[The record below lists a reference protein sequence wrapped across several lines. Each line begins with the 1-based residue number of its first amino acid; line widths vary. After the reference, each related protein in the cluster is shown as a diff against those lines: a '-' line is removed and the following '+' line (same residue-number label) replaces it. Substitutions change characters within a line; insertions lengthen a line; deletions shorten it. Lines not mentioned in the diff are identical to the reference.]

1 MGGFSACDKQPP
13 AENAAEPL
21 AEQKADDPTPPSAPV
36 TGTTRSPHF
45 DTVIKYLDV
54 GGTFL
59 GYVDV
64 AGDLDRLLETG
75 QKFLGTL
82 RDQGLPDIPDIQIKD
97 LVAELGLQSV
107 TAMGASSLP
116 IPGDRYRNQA
126 SVALTLTPK
135 LPAWLRRMGMSPMSL
150 GLDLRGGVHFLLEV
164 DMESAIESRLGTYQ
178 QDFQD
183 RLRDE
188 RIIARVEDPDQGV
201 LLVRVRDAENLE
213 RARGIIRAAD
223 GDVLILD
230 SADGRSLRVRMSDTQ
245 IRARQDFAIEQNI
258 TTLRNRVNQLGIAE
272 PLVQRQGMDRIV
284 VQLPGVQD
292 PNRLDDI
299 LTATATLEYRLV
311 DADGSSP
318 GSRRY
323 PGRDGMAA
331 QVLRREV
338 IASGD
343 QIIDAEAGFSQG
355 QPAVFITLDAAG
367 GERMLEA
374 TQQSVGKPM
383 STVFIE
389 SRRESTIVNG
399 EVVYRT
405 VRTEEIINTATI
417 RGVFKNRFQTTG
429 LNTIEARNLA
439 LLLRAGAL
447 AAPVYKI
454 EERTIGPSLGQDN
467 IDRGFNAVKI
477 GFLAV
482 IVFMAVYYR
491 WFGVI
496 ANVALFT
503 NLIFIVALL
512 SLLQAS
518 LTLPGI
524 AGIVLTVGMAV
535 DANVLIFERI
545 REELAAGNK
554 PQNAIY
560 AGYEKAF
567 SSIADANITTL
578 IAAVVLFALGTGPIK
593 GFAITLSL
601 GIITSMFTSIV
612 GTRAIVNLAF
622 GNRRIASVPV

>member
-1 MGGFSACDKQPP
+1 M
-13 AENAAEPL
+13 NRY
-21 AEQKADDPTPPSAPV
+21 PSWLNTLV
-36 TGTTRSPHF
+36 IVVFLTGTLLALPNIYGSVPAVQMADLDGNAYAEARVDDFVQLLSESGVKPEAAYLEDGRAVIRF
-45 DTVIKYLDV
+45 DTIEDQLK
-54 GGTFL
+54 
-59 GYVDV
+59 
-64 AGDLDRLLETG
+64 AGDL
-75 QKFLGTL
+75 L
-82 RDQGLPDIPDIQIKD
+82 RDDYSR
-97 LVAELGLQSV
+97 E
-107 TAMGASSLP
+107 AS
-116 IPGDRYRNQA
+116 I
-126 SVALTLTPK
+126 ALTLTPK
-135 LPAWLRRMGMSPMSL
+135 LPEWLRGIGLGPMSL

-164 DMESAIESRLGTYQ
+164 DMDSAIESRLNSYQ
-178 QDFQD
+178 QDLQD
-183 RLRDE
+183 RLRDA
-188 RIIARVEDPDQGV
+188 RILARVDDPKDGV
-201 LLVRVRDAENLE
+201 LLVRIRDDADLE
-213 RARGIIRAAD
+213 KARSIIRAAD
-223 GDVLILD
+223 GDILIFD
-230 SADGRSLRVRMSDTQ
+230 AADGRSLRVRMSDNQ
-245 IRARQDFAIEQNI
+245 IKERQDFAIEQNI
-258 TTLRNRVNQLGIAE
+258 TTLRNRVNQLGVAE
-272 PLVQRQGMDRIV
+272 PLVQRQGVDRIV

-311 DADGSSP
+311 DTDGSSP

-323 PGRDGMAA
+323 PGRDGESGKI
-331 QVLRREV
+331 LKREV

-367 GERMLEA
+367 GERMLAA
-374 TQQSVGKPM
+374 TQQNVGKPM

-389 SRRESTIVNG
+389 SRRESTVIDGEIVYN
-399 EVVYRT
+399 T

-429 LNTIEARNLA
+429 LNTVEARNLA

-447 AAPVYKI
+447 AAPVYKV

-491 WFGVI
+491 WFGMI

-545 REELAAGNK
+545 REELANGNS
-554 PQNAIY
+554 PQNAIFS
-560 AGYEKAF
+560 GYEKAF

-578 IAAVVLFALGTGPIK
+578 IAAIVLFALGTGPIK

-612 GTRAIVNLAF
+612 GTRAIVNLVF
-622 GNRRIASVPV
+622 GNRRLADVPV